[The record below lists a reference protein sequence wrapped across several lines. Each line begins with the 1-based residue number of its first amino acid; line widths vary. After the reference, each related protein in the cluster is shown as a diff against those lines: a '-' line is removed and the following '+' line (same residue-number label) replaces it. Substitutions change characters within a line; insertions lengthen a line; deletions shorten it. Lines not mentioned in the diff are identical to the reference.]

1 MFWSVMTSNNSV
13 YSVPIGNSRG
23 LVMTLTFMV
32 MKVNGS
38 SILTTKKI
46 FRYFIGRVTEFF
58 DSELPN
64 STVIGVV

>member
-13 YSVPIGNSRG
+13 YSIPIGNSRR
-23 LVMTLTFMV
+23 LVITLSLMV
-32 MKVNGS
+32 MEVNGS

-46 FRYFIGRVTEFF
+46 CRCFIGRFTEFF

-64 STVIGVV
+64 STVIGVA